1 MIYRYLFALC
11 FIKLLLFPKVH
22 FAASIQEVVKEN
34 LMFAIHIYESVFRYL
49 IIMPVMAIGVAY
61 PIFML
66 SFEITFLKN

>member
-22 FAASIQEVVKEN
+22 FAASIQEVFEEN

-49 IIMPVMAIGVAY
+49 IIMLIIATSRVAF
-61 PIFML
+61 PILCLVLKSL
-66 SFEITFLKN
+66 S

>member
-22 FAASIQEVVKEN
+22 FAASILEVFKED

-49 IIMPVMAIGVAY
+49 IIMPII

-66 SFEITFLKN
+66 SFEITFLDD